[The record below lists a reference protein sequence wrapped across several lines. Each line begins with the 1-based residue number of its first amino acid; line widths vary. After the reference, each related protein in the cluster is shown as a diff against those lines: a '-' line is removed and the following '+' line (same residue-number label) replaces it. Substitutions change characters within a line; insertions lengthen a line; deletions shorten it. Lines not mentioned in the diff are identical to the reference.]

1 MRHFSKTP
9 VLAIFLIGLMGLM
22 GCRSQLGG
30 KCKKKNDCALG
41 LYCDLEKEVCDD
53 RGKLLKKQAE
63 EIYVYPI
70 PAKQPKSAK
79 PVQPG
84 VVPVP

>member
-1 MRHFSKTP
+1 MPHGINPLLVMFCLVSA
-9 VLAIFLIGLMGLM
+9 LFM

-30 KCKKKNDCALG
+30 KCKSKDDCALG

-70 PAKQPKSAK
+70 PPKQPKNAK
-79 PVQPG
+79 PAKPN
-84 VVPVP
+84 VVPMP

>member
-1 MRHFSKTP
+1 MR
-9 VLAIFLIGLMGLM
+9 LAIQTLALLTCAAFLFT
-22 GCRSQLGG
+22 GCRSSLGG
-30 KCKKKNDCALG
+30 PCKKKNDCALG

-70 PAKQPKSAK
+70 PAATPKGVKSTK
-79 PVQPG
+79 PA